1 MFYSVK
7 ARYIPSA
14 LTEFHRKLTDGTILR
29 QRPEGREIVESM
41 RRARLTEDGVV
52 RWSEVCY
59 CSTPLEHERRT
70 VYDHYFTE
78 IETEVVDGYIQFD
91 GQPFMD
97 FLTSMSSH
105 D

>member
-14 LTEFHRKLTDGTILR
+14 LAEFRRKLTDGTILR

-41 RRARLTEDGVV
+41 HRARLTGDGVV
-52 RWSEVCY
+52 QWSEICY
-59 CSTPLEHERRT
+59 CSTPLEHERQT
-70 VYDHYFTE
+70 VYDHHFTE
-78 IETEVVDGYIQFD
+78 IETEVVDGYVQFD
-91 GQPFMD
+91 GEPFVD
-97 FLTSMSSH
+97 FLTSISSR